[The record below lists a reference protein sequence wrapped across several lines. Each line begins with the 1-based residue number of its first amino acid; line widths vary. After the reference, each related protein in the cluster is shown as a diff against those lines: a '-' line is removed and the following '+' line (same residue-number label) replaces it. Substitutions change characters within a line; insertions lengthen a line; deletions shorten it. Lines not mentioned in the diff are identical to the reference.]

1 MAVAAVS
8 NQDGLHEALV
18 GRARDLVPV
27 LRERAAIPDR
37 TRTLP
42 RETHD
47 AFVEAGFYRI
57 LQPARYG
64 GYETDLATLI
74 DIAAELG
81 RGCGSSTWVFTNLVM
96 QSWINGRKDR
106 RAQEELWAD
115 DADVQTASSFP
126 DRKAEIREVEGGFT
140 VSGEWHYSSGI
151 DFASWNNLQLFL
163 TPEKG
168 PPFVA
173 FAMVPE
179 TDYEVIDDWD
189 MTGLRGTGSR
199 SLRVDGAFIPEYRVH
214 RVQDEK
220 ALRTPGSR
228 INPGVIYRL
237 PFWGIGAR
245 AFSAPAVGLAR
256 GMMDWVVEDIR
267 DRIGA
272 RGGTRLA
279 EQPTVQARVAE
290 SGAEIDAAWSMLL
303 KDCVDAA
310 AIAEAG
316 KLADLETRTRW
327 RRNNSYAVQLCLRA
341 VDRLYALAGMRA
353 MEPASPVARIWRDIR
368 AASSQVGTAWDPQ
381 ATNYGRALF
390 GLPLSDPR
398 AKS

>member
-1 MAVAAVS
+1 MEGARRCNA
-8 NQDGLHEALV
+8 DDLHDELV
-18 GRARDLVPV
+18 GRARDLIPV

-37 TRTLP
+37 TRTMP
-42 RETHD
+42 RETHE
-47 AFVEAGFYRI
+47 AFMDAGFYRI

-64 GYETDLATLI
+64 GYETDLATMI
-74 DIAAELG
+74 DISAELG

-96 QSWINGRKDR
+96 QSWINGRKEP

-115 DADVQTASSFP
+115 DPDAQTASSFP
-126 DRKAEIREVEGGFT
+126 DREAEIREVDGGFV

-151 DFASWNNLQLFL
+151 DFAAWNNLQLFL
-163 TPEKG
+163 KPEKR

-173 FAMVPE
+173 FAMVPQS
-179 TDYEVIDDWD
+179 DYEVIDDWD

-214 RVQDEK
+214 RVEDDK
-220 ALRTPGSR
+220 ALATPGSR

-256 GMMDWVVEDIR
+256 GMMDHVVADLR
-267 DRIGA
+267 GRIGA
-272 RGGTRLA
+272 RGAVRLA
-279 EQPTVQARVAE
+279 EQATVQARIAE
-290 SGAEIDAAWSMLL
+290 SGAETDAAWSMLL
-303 KDCVDAA
+303 KDCTDAA
-310 AIAEAG
+310 AITEAG
-316 KLADLETRTRW
+316 HIADLEARTRW
-327 RRNNSYAVQLCLRA
+327 RRNNAYAVQLCLRA

-353 MEPASPVARIWRDIR
+353 MEPASPIARIWRDIR

-398 AKS
+398 ARG

>member
-1 MAVAAVS
+1 MAEAAVS

-37 TRTLP
+37 TRTIP
-42 RETHD
+42 RETHE

-64 GYETDLATLI
+64 GYETDLATMI

-96 QSWINGRKDR
+96 QSWINGRKDQ

-115 DADVQTASSFP
+115 DADAQTASSFP
-126 DRKAEIREVEGGFT
+126 DRKAEVREVEGGFT

-214 RVQDEK
+214 RVQDDQ
-220 ALRTPGSR
+220 ALSTPGSR

-256 GMMDWVVEDIR
+256 GMMDLVVEDIR

-272 RGGTRLA
+272 RGGARLA
-279 EQPTVQARVAE
+279 EQPTVQARIAE
-290 SGAEIDAAWSMLL
+290 SGAEIDAAWSVLL
-303 KDCVDAA
+303 KDCTDAA
-310 AIAEAG
+310 AITEAG

-381 ATNYGRALF
+381 ATNYARALF

>member
-8 NQDGLHEALV
+8 NKDGLHEALV

-64 GYETDLATLI
+64 GYETDLATMI

>member
-1 MAVAAVS
+1 MAAGVS
-8 NQDGLHEALV
+8 NAKDLREMLV

-37 TRTLP
+37 TRTIP

-64 GYETDLATLI
+64 GYEADLETMV

-96 QSWINGRKDR
+96 QSWLNGRKDR
-106 RAQEELWAD
+106 RAQEELWGD
-115 DADVQTASSFP
+115 RADVHTASSFP
-126 DRKAEIREVEGGFT
+126 DRAADIREVDGGFVVT
-140 VSGEWHYSSGI
+140 GEWHYSSGI

-163 TPEKG
+163 KPEKG

-179 TDYEVIDDWD
+179 ADYRVIDDWD

-220 ALRTPGSR
+220 ALQTPGSK
-228 INPGVIYRL
+228 INPGTIYRM

-256 GMMDWVVEDIR
+256 GMMDLVVADIG
-267 DRIGA
+267 DRTGA
-272 RGGTRLA
+272 RGGIRLA
-279 EQPTVQARVAE
+279 EQPTVQVRVAE

-303 KDCVDAA
+303 KDCADAA
-310 AIAEAG
+310 AITEAG
-316 KLADLETRTRW
+316 RVADLETRTRW
-327 RRNNSYAVQLCLRA
+327 RRNNSFAVQLCLRA
-341 VDRLYALAGMRA
+341 TDRLYALAGMRA
-353 MEPASPVARIWRDIR
+353 MEPGSPIARIWRDIR
-368 AASSQVGTAWDPQ
+368 AASSQVGSAWDPQ

>member
-1 MAVAAVS
+1 MAQAAVS
-8 NQDGLHEALV
+8 NKDGLHEELV

-27 LRERAAIPDR
+27 LRDRAAIPDR
-37 TRTLP
+37 TRTVP

-64 GYETDLATLI
+64 GFETDLATMI

-115 DADVQTASSFP
+115 DADAQTASSFP
-126 DRKAEIREVEGGFT
+126 DRAAEVREVEGGFT
-140 VSGEWHYSSGI
+140 VSGEWRYSSGI

-163 TPEKG
+163 KPEKG

-220 ALRTPGSR
+220 ALNTPGSR

-256 GMMDWVVEDIR
+256 GMMDWVVDDIR
-267 DRIGA
+267 GRTGA
-272 RGGTRLA
+272 RGGVRLA

-290 SGAEIDAAWSMLL
+290 SGAEIDAAWSVLL
-303 KDCVDAA
+303 KDCADAA
-310 AIAEAG
+310 AITEAG
-316 KLADLETRTRW
+316 RLADLETRTRW

-353 MEPASPVARIWRDIR
+353 MEPDSPVARIWRDIR

>member
-1 MAVAAVS
+1 MAEAAVS

-37 TRTLP
+37 TRTIP
-42 RETHD
+42 RETHE

-64 GYETDLATLI
+64 GYETDLATMI

-96 QSWINGRKDR
+96 QSWINGRKDQ

-115 DADVQTASSFP
+115 DADAQTASSFP
-126 DRKAEIREVEGGFT
+126 DRKAEVHEVEGGFT
-140 VSGEWHYSSGI
+140 VSGEGHYSSGI

-214 RVQDEK
+214 RVQDDQ
-220 ALRTPGSR
+220 ALSTPGSR

-256 GMMDWVVEDIR
+256 GMMDLVVEDIR
-267 DRIGA
+267 DRTGA
-272 RGGTRLA
+272 RGGARLA

-290 SGAEIDAAWSMLL
+290 SGAEIDAAWSVLL
-303 KDCVDAA
+303 KDCADAA
-310 AIAEAG
+310 AITEAG

-341 VDRLYALAGMRA
+341 ADRLYALAGMRA

-381 ATNYGRALF
+381 ATNYARALF